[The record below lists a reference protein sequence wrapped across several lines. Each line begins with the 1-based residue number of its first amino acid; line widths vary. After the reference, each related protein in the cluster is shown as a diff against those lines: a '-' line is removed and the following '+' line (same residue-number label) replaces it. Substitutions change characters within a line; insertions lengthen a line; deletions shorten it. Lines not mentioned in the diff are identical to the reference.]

1 VKEIYLG
8 AAAFWIA
15 LAAVLIAS
23 SWFKLR
29 REALKQE
36 TLLRMIEK
44 TGQLDEAQVK
54 LLFPPPPP
62 SAWSHLQPPSKP
74 PGDGYH
80 DGRIAMKV
88 VGTILLSI
96 AAGLLILFSLAAIFS
111 SGPVPDEAFLA
122 FGVVG
127 LLAALGTGF
136 FIGARFIYP
145 PRRPG
150 DGETL

>member
-1 VKEIYLG
+1 MDIELG

-15 LAAVLIAS
+15 LAAVLIANG
-23 SWFKLR
+23 WNATR
-29 REALKQE
+29 RAADKQQ
-36 TLLRMIEK
+36 TLLRLVEK
-44 TGQLDEAQVK
+44 TGQIDEEQLK
-54 LLFPPPPP
+54 LIFPPPQP
-62 SAWSHLQPPSKP
+62 SAWTHLQPPSKP

-96 AAGLLILFSLAAIFS
+96 AAGLLILFTIVAIFS
-111 SGPVPDEAFLA
+111 SGPVPDEGFLA

-127 LLAALGTGF
+127 LIAALGTGF

-145 PRRPG
+145 ARTPG
-150 DGETL
+150 DGETR